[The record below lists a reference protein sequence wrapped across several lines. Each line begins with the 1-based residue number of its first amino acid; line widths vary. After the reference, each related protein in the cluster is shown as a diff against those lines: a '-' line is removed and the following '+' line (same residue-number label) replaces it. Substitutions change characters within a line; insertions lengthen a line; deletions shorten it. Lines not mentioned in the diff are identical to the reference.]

1 MTVETRESRF
11 GDRYDVVQH
20 PSGLKIY
27 VYPKEGWNSTYA
39 VIGTDY
45 GSVDV
50 MYRRSDG
57 DGP

>member
-27 VYPKEGWNSTYA
+27 VYPK
-39 VIGTDY
+39 
-45 GSVDV
+45 
-50 MYRRSDG
+50 
-57 DGP
+57 